1 MAVNTRTEYALR
13 ALLEIT
19 DSQQDAVS
27 AQKICEHQELPKKY
41 IERLLG
47 NLKTAGLIISSAG
60 AKGGYVLAKPAEDIT
75 LQQVLSAVDDDSL
88 DPTCNASAQRFCP
101 SGGCSLSAFFT
112 ELGGRMQQMLSEY
125 TLASI
130 YNTWKRG
137 KK

>member
-47 NLKTAGLIISSAG
+47 NLKAAGLIISSAG

-75 LQQVLSAVDDDSL
+75 LQQVLSAVD
-88 DPTCNASAQRFCP
+88 
-101 SGGCSLSAFFT
+101 GGCSLNVFFT
-112 ELGGRMQQMLSEY
+112 ELGGRMRHLLSEY

-130 YNTWKRG
+130 YESWKRG